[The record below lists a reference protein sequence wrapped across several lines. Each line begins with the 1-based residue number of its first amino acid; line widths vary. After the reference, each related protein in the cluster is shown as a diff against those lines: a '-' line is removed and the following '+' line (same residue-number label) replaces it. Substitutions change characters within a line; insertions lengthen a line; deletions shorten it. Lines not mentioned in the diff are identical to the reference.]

1 MKKMKKFFNTVL
13 LSIIALSG
21 SWLTTA
27 CSSDDLTEE
36 TNPNYNP
43 VTGEVNVDFV
53 FNVSTANEPT
63 TRQSAANT
71 QATLSQPFRGITNA
85 YLGTFKLDDDAK
97 HITDPS
103 TAVNKLH
110 ELGSLIGAGKLN
122 PNITEATND
131 VTKSSRVL
139 QLSLE
144 SGTNS
149 LLFYGKAIKDGTD
162 LDQGKITMDIAE
174 TPANTSISM
183 CKIVPDTP
191 YDSNSKNYQAVLQQY
206 EKLMAAVLTYIINSG
221 VTSKDISYTHENVT
235 DNKTITL
242 NWKDYATVTG
252 EAGSYKLSEPTK
264 DPSSPTED
272 MSLLGQR
279 LAYTFVTLN
288 TIHTSEL
295 RAGSGHSVAN
305 MITDLMANINQV
317 VNASP
322 LNIREVAA
330 QEVAKEIKNR
340 VETFF
345 TFSNESGYTW
355 KATSEVKTKATFVLD
370 ANKNLVDGTSN
381 LNDFPADFNLPLGSV
396 ILELAIVA
404 AESPATGFT
413 YTYNYQGSVETYAMG
428 GGNNAFDPKNYMYPT
443 ELCYFGNSSV
453 RVTNDTKVAGD
464 YPDGD
469 KDWETSTKWNTWTNT
484 HVTSMTRAVAMRDN
498 INYGTALL
506 ESKFRY
512 GAKTLQDNNHNL
524 QEQWHG
530 ITTEENNTIDV
541 DERNDHFVVTGIL
554 VGGQNPEVGWNY
566 LAKNTETGF
575 GAMVY
580 DKAKGTVD
588 DVEVDYLPIPMATSD
603 GGGNP
608 TAAMYTLLWD
618 NWDAS
623 QVDQKQRDVYIA
635 VELKNN
641 SKNFFGQN
649 NLIRNGATFYLIG
662 KLDPDKRPASVTD
675 INDTEYAADKSKG
688 VTWPTN
694 YALPPYDNNGNTIKQ
709 RRVFM
714 QDYKT
719 QVTFV
724 IDATSLQHALVAVPD
739 LRSGQISL
747 GLSVDLNWQTG
758 IDFGEVILGQ

>member
-1 MKKMKKFFNTVL
+1 MKKFFNTVL
-13 LSIIALSG
+13 LSAFVLSG

-27 CSSDDLTEE
+27 CSSDDLSEE

-71 QATLSQPFRGITNA
+71 QATLSNTFRGITNA
-85 YLGTFKLDDDAK
+85 YLGAFKLNNDAK
-97 HITDPS
+97 YVTDPS
-103 TAVNKLH
+103 TAADKLH
-110 ELGSLIGAGKLN
+110 ELGPVIGAGKLD
-122 PNITEATND
+122 PTITEATGD
-131 VTKSSRVL
+131 VTKSRRVL
-139 QLSLE
+139 QLTLE

-162 LDQGKITMDIAE
+162 LDQGMITMDIAE
-174 TPANTSISM
+174 TPANTSIKM
-183 CKIVPDTP
+183 CKIVPETAYEP
-191 YDSNSKNYQAVLQQY
+191 NSKIYQAVLQQY

-221 VTSKDISYTHENVT
+221 VSSKDISYTHENVT
-235 DNKTITL
+235 ENKTITL

-252 EAGSYKLSEPTK
+252 SSGSYTLSQPTK
-264 DPSSPTED
+264 DPVDANED
-272 MSLLGQR
+272 LSILGQR

-288 TIHTSEL
+288 TIHTDEL

-305 MITDLMANINQV
+305 TITDLMANINQV
-317 VNASP
+317 VNATP

-330 QEVAKEIKNR
+330 QEVAKEIKRR
-340 VETFF
+340 VELFF

-355 KATSEVKTKATFVLD
+355 KSASDVKSAATFVLD
-370 ANKNLVDGTSN
+370 TNKELVDDNSN
-381 LNDFPADFNLPLGSV
+381 LNNFPADFNLPLGSV
-396 ILELAIVA
+396 ILELAIEA
-404 AESPATGFT
+404 ANTTGYN
-413 YTYNYQGSVETYAMG
+413 YTYNYQGTVQTYAMG
-428 GGNNAFDPKNYMYPT
+428 GGNNAFDPKNYMYPA

-453 RVTNDTKVAGD
+453 RVTNETKVAGD
-464 YPDGD
+464 YPDGVSN
-469 KDWETSTKWNTWTNT
+469 WELSSEWTGWTNT

-512 GAKTLQDNNHNL
+512 GAMTLQDNNHNL
-524 QEQWHG
+524 QWQWSNHT
-530 ITTEENNTIDV
+530 IDEENNTIDV
-541 DERNDHFVVTGIL
+541 DERNDHFVITGIL

-566 LAKNTETGF
+566 LAKGTETGF

-580 DKAKGTVD
+580 DKAKSTVD
-588 DVEVDYLPIPMATSD
+588 NVEVPYLQIPKATTE
-603 GGGNP
+603 GGGNS
-608 TAAMYTLLWD
+608 TEAMYTLLWD

-623 QVDQKQRDVYIA
+623 LAGNKQRDVYIA

-662 KLDPDKRPASVTD
+662 KLDPDKRPSSVTD
-675 INDTEYAADKSKG
+675 VNDTQYAAEKSKG

-694 YALPPYDNNGNTIKQ
+694 YALPPYDADGNTIKQ

-714 QDYKT
+714 QDYMTKA
-719 QVTFV
+719 TFV
-724 IDATSLQHALVAVPD
+724 IGETSLQHALVSVPD

-758 IDFGEVILGQ
+758 INFGDVILGD